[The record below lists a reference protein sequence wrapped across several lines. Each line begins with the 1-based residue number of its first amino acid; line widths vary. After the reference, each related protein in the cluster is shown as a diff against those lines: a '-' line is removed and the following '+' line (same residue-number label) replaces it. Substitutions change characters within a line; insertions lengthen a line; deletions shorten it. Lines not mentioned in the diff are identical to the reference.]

1 MTLVGIPTV
10 PRFLASFSL
19 RSGQREDCRL
29 SETSVITTDPLR
41 EFELPRSLSMVKTC
55 KVLGISRRTAYYWI
69 QNGRLQT
76 TRTPLG
82 SQRVLMDSL
91 KAAWTEKFQ

>member
-1 MTLVGIPTV
+1 MP
-10 PRFLASFSL
+10 
-19 RSGQREDCRL
+19 L
-29 SETSVITTDPLR
+29 SETSIDTGELQY
-41 EFELPRSLSMVKTC
+41 ELPRSLSMAKTC

-69 QNGRLQT
+69 RDGRLMT

-91 KAAWTEKFQ
+91 KAAWTERFQ

>member
-1 MTLVGIPTV
+1 MP
-10 PRFLASFSL
+10 
-19 RSGQREDCRL
+19 L
-29 SETSVITTDPLR
+29 SETYVETSESMPD
-41 EFELPRSLSMVKTC
+41 ELPRSLSMTKTC

-69 QNGRLQT
+69 RDGRLMT

>member
-1 MTLVGIPTV
+1 
-10 PRFLASFSL
+10 
-19 RSGQREDCRL
+19 
-29 SETSVITTDPLR
+29 
-41 EFELPRSLSMVKTC
+41 MVKTC

-91 KAAWTEKFQ
+91 KAAWTSKFQ